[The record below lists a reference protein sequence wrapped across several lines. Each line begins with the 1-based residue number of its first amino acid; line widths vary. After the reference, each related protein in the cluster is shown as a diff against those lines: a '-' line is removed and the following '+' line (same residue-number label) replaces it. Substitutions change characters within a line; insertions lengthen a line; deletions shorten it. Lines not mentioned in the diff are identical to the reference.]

1 MRRLQS
7 VRTRTNAL
15 KSVLGY
21 AGSTSEVKCCCR
33 VFRSSGVLRRSSKV
47 LRRAAVWG
55 RSKGPPPAS
64 KLNGIPM
71 FPRAAV
77 KAPCLGVPSC
87 SSVRVD
93 LISTAKSA
101 GVRPRTLP
109 LSSYAVPSR
118 SRIRLAT
125 HYASTARSEN
135 HNAPKSWGTTFA
147 KAAGAFAILLGP
159 RAAVTKPS
167 DASTIGWVLRK
178 FCDKVWTLQP
188 E

>member
-7 VRTRTNAL
+7 LRTRTNAL
-15 KSVLGY
+15 ESALGY

-77 KAPCLGVPSC
+77 KAPCLGVPSRSCC
-87 SSVRVD
+87 S
-93 LISTAKSA
+93 
-101 GVRPRTLP
+101 GRPHQHCKVSWCQ
-109 LSSYAVPSR
+109 SSYASIVIVR
-118 SRIRLAT
+118 SSKQVTNSASNPRRFHGAVGKPQHTEILGHNIRKSSGCFRN
-125 HYASTARSEN
+125 STRAESCGDETIRCL
-135 HNAPKSWGTTFA
+135 HDRLGAPK
-147 KAAGAFAILLGP
+147 
-159 RAAVTKPS
+159 
-167 DASTIGWVLRK
+167 VLR
-178 FCDKVWTLQP
+178 QGMHAAA
-188 E
+188 